1 LGGVSVSKGIEV
13 TRVLKS
19 HRNSIAASVLLM
31 FLPTLGLSSDFETPP
46 ILSAAETIED
56 QPLTTDV
63 YTIED
68 PVPTDGFMALYSIT
82 SPHGAF
88 TASGPGMLNTR
99 LNEIRALAALQAM
112 QDDDRFVDAAED
124 TAKDTVS
131 NLRRLV
137 EKPKET
143 LEGVPEGVGRFFKRT
158 GRTLKTGV
166 QKLGDV
172 RQGRMPGVDNTATS
186 NLPGGS
192 ATAVVPNTSLTE
204 STLKAS
210 GDAAVNVLGF
220 DKQRRRLAKEL
231 NVDPY
236 TTNTILADK
245 LDDVT
250 WAAFA
255 GGLGVNVLT
264 SLIPGGFILS
274 TSSRLSDWVWD
285 TAPGDLR
292 VEIERTLLEMGVGQ
306 SDVDRFLRHS
316 FYTMSMQAVLAASL
330 EDFDGVEGRTDLM
343 PLVLSVGSEGQARF
357 LVQTLD
363 MFRNYHRDIEPLA
376 AFYVQGTVIGV
387 STTEQPIVMAPIDYM
402 SWTPVLDRFASNVE
416 TGFENAPTLYNTGM
430 TSARTDEALSERGWT
445 VRDASL
451 LGTLAYPVQ

>member
-1 LGGVSVSKGIEV
+1 
-13 TRVLKS
+13 
-19 HRNSIAASVLLM
+19 
-31 FLPTLGLSSDFETPP
+31 
-46 ILSAAETIED
+46 
-56 QPLTTDV
+56 
-63 YTIED
+63 
-68 PVPTDGFMALYSIT
+68 
-82 SPHGAF
+82 
-88 TASGPGMLNTR
+88 
-99 LNEIRALAALQAM
+99 
-112 QDDDRFVDAAED
+112 
-124 TAKDTVS
+124 
-131 NLRRLV
+131 
-137 EKPKET
+137 
-143 LEGVPEGVGRFFKRT
+143 
-158 GRTLKTGV
+158 
-166 QKLGDV
+166 
-172 RQGRMPGVDNTATS
+172 MPGVDSTATS

-192 ATAVVPNTSLTE
+192 APAVVPNTSLTE

-236 TTNTILADK
+236 TTNTILAAK

-292 VEIERTLLEMGVGQ
+292 VEIERKLLEMGVGQ

-330 EDFDGVEGRTDLM
+330 EDLDGVAGRTDLM

-363 MFRNYHRDIEPLA
+363 MFRNYHKDVEPLA
-376 AFYVQGTVIGV
+376 AFYVQGTMIGV

-402 SWTPVLDRFASNVE
+402 SWTPALDRFVSNVE
-416 TGFENAPTLYNTGM
+416 TAFENTPILYNTGM
-430 TSARTDEALSERGWT
+430 ISPRTDAALSEREWIL
-445 VRDASL
+445 RDASL
-451 LGTLAYPVQ
+451 LGALAYPVQ